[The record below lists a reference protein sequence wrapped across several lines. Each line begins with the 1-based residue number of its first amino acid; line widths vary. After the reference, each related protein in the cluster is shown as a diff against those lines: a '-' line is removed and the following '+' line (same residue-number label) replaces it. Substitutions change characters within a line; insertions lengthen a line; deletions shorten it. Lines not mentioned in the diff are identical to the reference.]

1 MNYRHDGLPK
11 SGSQRFLTDSGLET
25 TLVFLEGRELPCFAS
40 FPLLETSE
48 GRDRIERYYREHAAL
63 AIRYGAGFLFESVTW
78 RANPDWGAK
87 LGYAPDR
94 LADANRSAIEL
105 IQPIRE
111 ELAAM
116 GVDCLVSG
124 NVGPRGDG
132 YVATDCMTSAEARDY
147 HDWQIAILA
156 ETQIDF
162 VSAFTINYSE
172 EAVGIVE
179 AARRRELPVCI
190 SFTLETDG
198 RLPTGQS
205 LGDAIEQVDAATQ
218 SHASHYMINC
228 AHPDHFDTVFT
239 GDAEWIKRIRGIRA
253 NASRRSH
260 AELDQ
265 STELDAGDPEELG
278 EQYRALARKLPNLAV
293 FGGCCGTDCR
303 HVEAI
308 AKWCM
313 PVAGNA

>member
-1 MNYRHDGLPK
+1 MNHRHDVLPN
-11 SGSQRFLTDSGLET
+11 SATQRFLTDSGLET

-48 GRDRIERYYREHAAL
+48 GRERIERYYREHTAL
-63 AIRYGAGFLFESVTW
+63 AIRHGTGFLFESVTW

-87 LGYAPDR
+87 LGYTRDR
-94 LADANRSAIEL
+94 LAEINRSAIEL
-105 IQPIRE
+105 VRPISE

-116 GVDCLVSG
+116 GVPSLVSG
-124 NVGPRGDG
+124 NIGPRGDG
-132 YVATDCMTSAEARDY
+132 YDPSKRMTSLEARDY

-156 ETQIDF
+156 ETPIDF
-162 VSAFTINYSE
+162 VSAFTINHSE
-172 EAVGIVE
+172 EAEGIVE
-179 AARRRELPVCI
+179 AARRRAVPVSI

-198 RLPTGQS
+198 RLPTGQP
-205 LGDAIEQVDAATQ
+205 LRDAIEQVDAATHG
-218 SHASHYMINC
+218 HASHYMINC
-228 AHPDHFDTVFT
+228 AHPDHFDAMLT
-239 GDAEWIKRIRGIRA
+239 GDAEWMKRIRGIRA

-265 STELDAGDPEELG
+265 STELDAGDPEEFG
-278 EQYRALARKLPNLAV
+278 EQYRALAKKLPNLSI

-308 AKWCM
+308 ARRCS
-313 PVAGNA
+313 PVTGNA